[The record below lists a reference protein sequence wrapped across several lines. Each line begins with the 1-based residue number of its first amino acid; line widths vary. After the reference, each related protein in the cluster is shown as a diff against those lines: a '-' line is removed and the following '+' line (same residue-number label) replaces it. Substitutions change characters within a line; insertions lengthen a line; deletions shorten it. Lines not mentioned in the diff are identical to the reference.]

1 MSVFF
6 RKRSFSILIKGSKRL
21 ILGKGSDKTDGLYKI
36 KKIDILKKMFG
47 KRGRKNDL
55 LCGR

>member
-21 ILGKGSDKTDGLYKI
+21 ILGRGSDKTDGLYKI
-36 KKIDILKKMFG
+36 KKIDILKK
-47 KRGRKNDL
+47 DVW
-55 LCGR
+55 